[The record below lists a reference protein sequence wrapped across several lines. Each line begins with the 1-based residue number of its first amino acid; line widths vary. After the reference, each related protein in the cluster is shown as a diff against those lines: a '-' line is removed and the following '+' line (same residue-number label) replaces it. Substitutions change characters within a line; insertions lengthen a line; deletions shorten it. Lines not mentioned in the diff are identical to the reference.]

1 MANETGIVI
10 VGGGQSGGNAAFAL
24 RGGGYAGPVTIIGE
38 EPHIPYERPPLSKG
52 LLVGESEIA
61 DTYINTA
68 EAYAEQDITLRLETH
83 AQSID
88 RAGGAVLLGDGA
100 ALAYDKLMLATGA
113 RVRRLDLPGGDL
125 AGVHY
130 LRDIADSLAIREHAA
145 PGRHVLVIGGG
156 YIGLEVAASATKL
169 GATVTVVEVAPLLV
183 NRVVA
188 PDMSA
193 YFRDLHERHDV
204 TVLTEMTVE
213 AIEGEGRVR
222 EVLLADGERL
232 ATDIVVIGIGVVPNT
247 ELAAEA
253 GLALDNGVRV
263 DEFGRTDDDRIFA
276 AGDVTNHFN
285 PLLGRHVRLESWQN
299 AQNQAIAVAQVML
312 GGETPYAE
320 IPWFWSDQ
328 YDINLQITGA
338 PERWDALIRR
348 AGEAEGSFTLFYL
361 EGGVLV
367 GANAINNPRDIR
379 PARRMI
385 AEKKPVRADE
395 LADPGVKLADLA
407 KH

>member
-1 MANETGIVI
+1 MAGETGIVI
-10 VGGGQSGGNAAFAL
+10 VGGGQAGGNAAFAL
-24 RGGGYAGPVTIIGE
+24 RGGGYEGPVTIIGE
-38 EPHIPYERPPLSKG
+38 EPYIPYERPPLSKG

-68 EAYAEQDITLRLETH
+68 EAYAEQGITLSLEAR

-88 RAGGAVLLGDGA
+88 RAGRAVLLGDGT
-100 ALAYDKLMLATGA
+100 ALPYDKLMLATGA
-113 RVRRLDLPGGDL
+113 RVRRLDLPGGNL

-130 LRDIADSLAIREHAA
+130 LRDIADSLAIREDIA

-169 GATVTVVEVAPLLV
+169 GAAVTVVEVAPLLV

-193 YFRDLHERHDV
+193 YFRDLHESHGV
-204 TVLTEMTVE
+204 TIHTETTVE
-213 AIEGEGRVR
+213 AIDGEGRVR
-222 EVLLADGERL
+222 EVLLANGERL
-232 ATDIVVIGIGVVPNT
+232 PADVVVIGIGVVPNG
-247 ELAAEA
+247 ELAADA
-253 GLALDNGVRV
+253 GLTVENGVRV
-263 DEFGRTDDDRIFA
+263 DEYGRTEDDRIFA
-276 AGDVTNHFN
+276 SGDVTSHLN

-312 GGETPYAE
+312 GGEAPYAE

-338 PERWDALIRR
+338 PERWDALVRR
-348 AGEAEGSFTLFYL
+348 EGEAEGSFTLFYL
-361 EGGVLV
+361 ESGVLV
-367 GANAINNPRDIR
+367 GANAVSNPRDIR

-385 AEKKPVRADE
+385 AGKKTVTADE
-395 LADPGVKLADLA
+395 LADPGVKLADLV
-407 KH
+407 KR